1 MSSTLP
7 AKQQPTALDP
17 ALDGHRNEWITGGD
31 IPTRM
36 LDNRVHRAELRDRYY
51 GLMQELRVL
60 LPGAQVLVAF
70 LLIAPFADR
79 FGTLDT
85 VGRVLYGT
93 SLVSGLLAVVAF
105 VAPAAHHRIGS
116 RHARSE
122 RLRHGIVC
130 ARGGLACLCL
140 ALLSALLLVARLVF
154 GPAGTFLSVLVVA
167 SAMAML
173 WLVVPL
179 RSRRRRAQPT
189 ATDGAT
195 RP

>member
-1 MSSTLP
+1 MSTLP
-7 AKQQPTALDP
+7 AQHDPPTRGP
-17 ALDGHRNEWITGGD
+17 ALGGHREEWITDGD

-36 LDNRVHRAELRDRYY
+36 LDNRVDRAELRDRYY

-70 LLIAPFADR
+70 LLIAPFAER
-79 FGTLDT
+79 FGTLDAA
-85 VGRVLYGT
+85 GRVLYGI

-105 VAPAAHHRIGS
+105 VAPAAYHRIGS

-130 ARGGLACLCL
+130 TRGGLACLFL
-140 ALLSALLLVARLVF
+140 ALISALSLVGRLVF
-154 GPAGTFLSVLVVA
+154 GLVATLASVLVLA
-167 SAMAML
+167 CSMAML

-179 RSRRRRAQPT
+179 RSRRLQAQPT
-189 ATDGAT
+189 GTDGAT

>member
-1 MSSTLP
+1 MSTLP
-7 AKQQPTALDP
+7 AQHHPPTPGP
-17 ALDGHRNEWITGGD
+17 ALGGHRKEWITDGD

-36 LDNRVHRAELRDRYY
+36 LDNRVDRAELRDRYY

-70 LLIAPFADR
+70 LLIAPFAER

-85 VGRVLYGT
+85 AGRVLYGIN
-93 SLVSGLLAVVAF
+93 LVSGLLAVVAF

-122 RLRHGIVC
+122 RLRLGIVC

-140 ALLSALLLVARLVF
+140 ALLSALSLVGRLVF
-154 GPAGTFLSVLVVA
+154 GLAPTLASVLVLA
-167 SAMAML
+167 SSMAML

-179 RSRRRRAQPT
+179 RSRRLQAQPT
-189 ATDGAT
+189 HADRAI

>member
-1 MSSTLP
+1 MATLP
-7 AKQQPTALDP
+7 VQDPLPTPGPVLG
-17 ALDGHRNEWITGGD
+17 GHGKEWITDGD

-36 LDNRVHRAELRDRYY
+36 LDNRIHRAELRDRYY

-60 LPGAQVLVAF
+60 LPGVQVLVAF

-79 FGTLDT
+79 FGTLDAA
-85 VGRVLYGT
+85 GRALYGT

-105 VAPAAHHRIGS
+105 VSPAAHHRIGS

-130 ARGGLACLCL
+130 ARAGLACLAL

-154 GPAGTFLSVLVVA
+154 PAVGALVSVVVVA
-167 SAMAML
+167 SSMAML

-179 RSRRRRAQPT
+179 RSRR
-189 ATDGAT
+189 
-195 RP
+195 

>member
-1 MSSTLP
+1 MSTLP
-7 AKQQPTALDP
+7 AQHHPPTPGP
-17 ALDGHRNEWITGGD
+17 ALGGHRKEWITDGD

-36 LDNRVHRAELRDRYY
+36 LDNRVDRAELRDRYY

-70 LLIAPFADR
+70 LLIAPFAER

-85 VGRVLYGT
+85 AGRVLYGI

-122 RLRHGIVC
+122 RLRLGIVF
-130 ARGGLACLCL
+130 GLAPTL
-140 ALLSALLLVARLVF
+140 A
-154 GPAGTFLSVLVVA
+154 SVLVLA
-167 SAMAML
+167 SSMAML

-179 RSRRRRAQPT
+179 RSRRLQAQPT
-189 ATDGAT
+189 HADRAI

>member
-1 MSSTLP
+1 MSTLP
-7 AKQQPTALDP
+7 AQHHPPTPGP
-17 ALDGHRNEWITGGD
+17 ALGGHRKEWITDGD

-36 LDNRVHRAELRDRYY
+36 LDNRVDRAELRDRYY

-79 FGTLDT
+79 FGTLDLA
-85 VGRVLYGT
+85 GRVLYGT

-130 ARGGLACLCL
+130 SRCGLACLAF

-154 GPAGTFLSVLVVA
+154 GPAGTFASVLVVA
-167 SAMAML
+167 SSMAML

-179 RSRRRRAQPT
+179 RSRRVRAQPT
-189 ATDGAT
+189 GTDGTT

>member
-1 MSSTLP
+1 VG
-7 AKQQPTALDP
+7 
-17 ALDGHRNEWITGGD
+17 GHRKEWITDGD

-36 LDNRVHRAELRDRYY
+36 LDNRVDRAELRDRYY

-70 LLIAPFADR
+70 LLIAPFAER

-85 VGRVLYGT
+85 AGRALYGT
-93 SLVSGLLAVVAF
+93 SLVGGLLAVVAF
-105 VAPAAHHRIGS
+105 IAPAAHHRIGS

-140 ALLSALLLVARLVF
+140 ALLSALLLVGRLVF
-154 GPAGTFLSVLVVA
+154 GPAATLASLLVVG
-167 SAMAML
+167 SSMAML

-179 RSRRRRAQPT
+179 RSRRAQAQPT
-189 ATDGAT
+189 GTDGAT
-195 RP
+195 PP